1 MAYYERIQVDPD
13 FQGVTRKDRQG
24 GSYLRYHPDALPTGP
39 VAQSP
44 ELSELITDASTR
56 VAALGERL
64 RARPMPLL
72 YATLLRS
79 ESIASSWLEG
89 LHESPRNVMVA
100 RLEEVEGTRGTAR
113 GVLRNIEAMEE
124 SVTAL
129 VKPAWT
135 HADVHA
141 VHRELMPTAHE
152 GRYRQGQEYIGGT
165 SPLTAQYVAPPH
177 TDVDALMDDL
187 LRYVNAAGDPPLVA
201 AALAHA
207 QFETIHPYEDGNGR
221 TGRVLFHGVL
231 ARAGLVDQGVL
242 PLSLVLRDDDGRGYV
257 AALTAFRPGS
267 DDPTVKAA
275 AREAFLTYFLDAV
288 IEAAAIADAA
298 IADVDQILTRWR
310 PYVERL
316 RTDSSVHRLLDLLT
330 QQPVLTPG
338 YVQERLAV
346 TRATADRALG
356 ELVQVGIV
364 QKSGGRLRR
373 QSVYQ
378 AGEVLALMD
387 RHVPGP
393 QSVFVPPLPP
403 TVPARRYGGAR
414 CGQLLSRKKVA
425 CSLPLGHPGSHRA
438 LTWRLAPSETGR

>member
-1 MAYYERIQVDPD
+1 MAYDERIQVAPD

-79 ESIASSWLEG
+79 ESIASSWIEG
-89 LHESPRNVMVA
+89 LRETPRNVMVA
-100 RLEEVEGTRGTAR
+100 RLEEIEGTRSTAR

-129 VKPAWT
+129 VTPAWT

-141 VHRELMPTAHE
+141 VHHELMPGVHE

-177 TDVDALMDDL
+177 TDVPTLMDDL

-201 AALAHA
+201 AALTHA

-242 PLSLVLRDDDGRGYV
+242 PLSLVLRDDVDGYV
-257 AALTAFRPGS
+257 GALTAFRPGS

-338 YVQERLAV
+338 YVQERLHV

-356 ELVQVGIV
+356 ELEQVGII
-364 QKSGGRLRR
+364 QRSGGRLLR

-387 RHVPGP
+387 RYVPGP
-393 QSVFVPPLPP
+393 PSVFVPPLPP
-403 TVPARRYGGAR
+403 TVPARQYGGPR
-414 CGQLLSRKKVA
+414 CGHMLPRKGVP
-425 CSLPLGHPGSHRA
+425 CSLPLGHPGPHRA
-438 LTWRLAPSETGR
+438 L